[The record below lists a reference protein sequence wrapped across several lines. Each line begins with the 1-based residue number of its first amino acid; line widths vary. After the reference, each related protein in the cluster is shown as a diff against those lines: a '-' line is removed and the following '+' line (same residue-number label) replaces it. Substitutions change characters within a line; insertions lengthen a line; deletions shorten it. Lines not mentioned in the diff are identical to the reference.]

1 MLGHQLVE
9 SFSTNGQLARPPGG
23 ASLTHSRDRCSVG
36 SRRYETQPPMSYDE
50 YDRVRAPWLRSP
62 FLALGLALLATALA
76 ATSFV
81 RQQRAIDAANV
92 AQLSA
97 KRIERELG
105 LVHADNDR
113 LAGRIR
119 STERELRVTGLAGRA
134 KKSVFTIVA
143 GRSIGT
149 AFAAWRTGEG
159 TFFITANHVVAGW
172 NGGVTI
178 QKKKGI
184 WDGDVVRRDPG
195 NDLALV
201 LVEGRPEGAAPLWQ
215 KRLRAKPKVGDRL
228 LLVGSPYGLGGTVTT
243 GIVSRVTPKTIQT
256 DAAANPGNSGG
267 PAVDRKGRVVGVL
280 VSGGGQNIN
289 FAVRIE
295 RACAKLRRC

>member
-1 MLGHQLVE
+1 
-9 SFSTNGQLARPPGG
+9 
-23 ASLTHSRDRCSVG
+23 
-36 SRRYETQPPMSYDE
+36 MSYDE
-50 YDRVRAPWLRSP
+50 YEIVRAPWLRSP
-62 FLALGLALLATALA
+62 FLALGIALVALVLAVTA
-76 ATSFV
+76 FV

-105 LVHADNDR
+105 LVHEDNDK
-113 LAGRIR
+113 LAGRVR
-119 STERELRVTGLAGRA
+119 STERELRVTALAGRA
-134 KKSVFTIVA
+134 KSSVFTIAA

-149 AFAAWRTGEG
+149 AFVAWRNGEG
-159 TFFITANHVVAGW
+159 TFLITANHVVAGSD
-172 NGGVTI
+172 GPVTI
-178 QKKKGI
+178 QRKKGT
-184 WDGDVVRRDPG
+184 WDGEVVARDRK

-201 LVEGRPEGAAPLWQ
+201 HVEGRPDGAPPLWQ
-215 KRLRAKPKVGDRL
+215 KAARAKPKVGDRL

-243 GIVSRVTPKTIQT
+243 GIVSRVTPKMIQT

>member
-1 MLGHQLVE
+1 
-9 SFSTNGQLARPPGG
+9 
-23 ASLTHSRDRCSVG
+23 
-36 SRRYETQPPMSYDE
+36 MSYDD
-50 YDRVRAPWLRSP
+50 YDYTARATWLRSP
-62 FLALGLALLATALA
+62 WIPLVLAMLAIVIAVL
-76 ATSFV
+76 SFV
-81 RQQRAIDAANV
+81 RQQSALDAANV
-92 AQLSA
+92 AQLKA
-97 KRIERELG
+97 QRIERELG
-105 LVHADNDR
+105 FVHKDNDR
-113 LAGRIR
+113 LAGRIK

-159 TFFITANHVVAGW
+159 TFFVTANHVVDGW
-172 NGGVTI
+172 NGGVVL
-178 QKKKGI
+178 QKKKGT
-184 WDGDVVRRDPG
+184 WDGDVVRRDPK

-201 LVEGRPEGAAPLWQ
+201 LVEGRPDGATPLWQ

-267 PAVDRKGRVVGVL
+267 PALDRKGRVVGVL

-295 RACAKLRRC
+295 KACAKLRRC